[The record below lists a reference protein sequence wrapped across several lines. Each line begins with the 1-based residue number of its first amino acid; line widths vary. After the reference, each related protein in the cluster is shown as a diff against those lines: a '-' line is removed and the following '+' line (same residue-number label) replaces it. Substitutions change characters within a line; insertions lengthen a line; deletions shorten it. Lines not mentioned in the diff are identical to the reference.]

1 MRIIQTEI
9 HDTLTSILRY
19 RPNEDIDRQIND
31 YKIKSWDNI
40 YYSVIPLYDTVF
52 MSIFRQI
59 RKL

>member
-1 MRIIQTEI
+1 MRIIHREM
-9 HDTLTSILRY
+9 HDILNSRLRY
-19 RPNEDIDRQIND
+19 SPNEEIDRQIND

-40 YYSVIPLYDTVF
+40 YYSVIQLYDTVF

>member
-19 RPNEDIDRQIND
+19 SPNKDIDRQIND
-31 YKIKSWDNI
+31 CKIKSWDNI